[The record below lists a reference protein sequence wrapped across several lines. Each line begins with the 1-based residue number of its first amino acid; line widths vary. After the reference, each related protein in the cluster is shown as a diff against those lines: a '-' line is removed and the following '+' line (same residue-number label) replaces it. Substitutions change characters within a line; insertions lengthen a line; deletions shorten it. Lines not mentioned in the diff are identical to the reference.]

1 MEGRG
6 HGPPRVVGRYAM
18 YDAIAAGGMATVHF
32 GRLIGPAG
40 FSRTVVIKRLHAQFA
55 GDDEVATMFLDEAK
69 VAARIRHPNVVA
81 VVDVV
86 AEGDQILLVMEY
98 VHGESLA
105 YLTRADA
112 RRSPGRF
119 RLLGNVIAGV
129 LHGLH
134 AAHEAT
140 GENGLPLGVVHR
152 DVSPQNILVGVDGV
166 ARVLDFG
173 IAKAACQMHTTSPG
187 LVKGKLRYLSPEQV
201 SCDDVDRRSDLWSAA
216 IVLWEAC
223 TGKRL
228 FHGDYD
234 AGILRQVLEKPIPSP
249 REVAPDVPEA
259 LAQVV
264 MHGLERDRARRFS
277 TAQEMAAALEGA
289 VGLLAPREV
298 GAWVER
304 LSRTR
309 LDARRRVLDE
319 IEAEAA
325 LGPKAVRRP
334 PTTTEPDSALS
345 LAAHVSTPPGYLHGE
360 DRPTAPVRPAR
371 RRVPGAA
378 AWGAAAAVVIM
389 IAAGVGARALAVRVP
404 ATGLPAAAT
413 LPQCAQPEAAA
424 VEVAALEAP
433 APTPPPASAQAP
445 PEPLTSASASRPP
458 PHHPPTRRLRL
469 LREVREPAF
478 GHE

>member
-1 MEGRG
+1 
-6 HGPPRVVGRYAM
+6 
-18 YDAIAAGGMATVHF
+18 
-32 GRLIGPAG
+32 
-40 FSRTVVIKRLHAQFA
+40 
-55 GDDEVATMFLDEAK
+55 MFLDEAR

-173 IAKAACQMHTTSPG
+173 IAKAACQTHTTSPG

-201 SCDDVDRRSDLWSAA
+201 KCDDVDRRSDIWSAA

-223 TGKRL
+223 TGTRL
-228 FHGDYD
+228 FYGEYD
-234 AGILRQVLEKPIPSP
+234 AGILRQVLEKPILSP

-264 MHGLERDRARRFS
+264 MQGLERDRARRFS
-277 TAQEMAAALEGA
+277 TAQEMATALEGA

-334 PTTTEPDSALS
+334 PNMTEPDSALS

-360 DRPTAPVRPAR
+360 DRPTAPVPPAR

-389 IAAGVGARALAVRVP
+389 IAAGVGARALAVRAP
-404 ATGLPAAAT
+404 ATALPAAAT
-413 LPQCAQPEAAA
+413 LPQCSQAEATA
-424 VEVAALEAP
+424 VEVAAVEAP
-433 APTPPPASAQAP
+433 SPTPPASAQAP
-445 PEPLTSASASRPP
+445 PEPLASASASRPS
-458 PHHPPTRRLRL
+458 PHRAPARRMRL